1 MEILV
6 LGKNGQLGWELQQT
20 QNTQHNV
27 IYLGSQELDI
37 TDEEKLN
44 RLLPQWQPSL
54 IINATAYTAVDKA
67 ESDQQAAYAVNS
79 KGVEYLAKYCQSN
92 QIKLIHISTDFVF
105 DGEQNTPYKPTD
117 PTSPVSV
124 YGASKR
130 DGERQVRKRLGS
142 QASIVRTAW
151 VYSQHGNNFV
161 KTMLRLMNEKDQLG
175 VVYDQVGTPTWAK
188 GLAEMVWKLAEK
200 MANNS
205 NGKTNEEIKPEAPTP
220 IYHWTDAGV
229 TSWYDFAVA
238 IQDIAFEKG
247 LLDKKIP
254 IRPIPASAYPTPAK
268 RPSYSVLDKSAIEQE
283 LQIETKH
290 WREQLTKLMEQLA

>member
-130 DGERQVRKRLGS
+130 DGERQVRKWLGS

-205 NGKTNEEIKPEAPTP
+205 NGKTNEEIKSEAPTP

-238 IQDIAFEKG
+238 IQDIAFDKG

>member
-130 DGERQVRKRLGS
+130 DGERQVRKWLGS

-205 NGKTNEEIKPEAPTP
+205 SGKTNEEIKSEAPTP

>member
-20 QNTQHNV
+20 QNAQHNV
-27 IYLGSQELDI
+27 VYLGSQDLDI

-44 RLLPQWQPSL
+44 ALLPQWQPAI

-79 KGVEYLAKYCQSN
+79 KGVECLAKYCQSQ
-92 QIKLIHISTDFVF
+92 QIKLIHVSTDFVF
-105 DGEQNTPYKPTD
+105 NGEQNTPYQPTD

-130 DGERQVRKRLGS
+130 DGEVQIQKHLGD

-161 KTMLRLMNEKDQLG
+161 KTMLRLMAEKEQLG

-188 GLAEMVWKLAEK
+188 GLAEMIWLLAEK
-200 MANNS
+200 MS
-205 NGKTNEEIKPEAPTP
+205 LPKEEKNGKQNKTS

-238 IQDIAFEKG
+238 IQEIALEKG

-268 RPSYSVLDKSAIEQE
+268 RPSYSVLDKTAIEQT
-283 LQIETKH
+283 LGIETQH
-290 WREQLTKLMEQLA
+290 WREQLSKLLSELA

>member
-37 TDEEKLN
+37 TDEDKLN

-130 DGERQVRKRLGS
+130 DGERQVRKWLGS

-205 NGKTNEEIKPEAPTP
+205 NGKTNEEIKSEAPTP

>member
-105 DGEQNTPYKPTD
+105 NGEQNTPYKPTD

-130 DGERQVRKRLGS
+130 DGERQVRKWLGS

-161 KTMLRLMNEKDQLG
+161 KTMLRLMSEKDQLG

-205 NGKTNEEIKPEAPTP
+205 NEKTNEEITPEAQTP

-238 IQDIAFEKG
+238 IQDIAFNKG

-268 RPSYSVLDKSAIEQE
+268 RPNYSVLDKSAIEQD
-283 LQIETKH
+283 LQIETQH